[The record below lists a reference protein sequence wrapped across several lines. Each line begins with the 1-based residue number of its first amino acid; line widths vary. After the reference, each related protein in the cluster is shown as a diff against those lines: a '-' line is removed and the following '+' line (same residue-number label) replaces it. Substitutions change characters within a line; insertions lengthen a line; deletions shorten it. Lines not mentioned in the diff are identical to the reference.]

1 MRKLS
6 WFFLLLIIGCSPEVP
21 QSDSGVV
28 YSAKI
33 DTNTNQE
40 STIDSITKKNSQRKK
55 LDSNDKFLNFFTAF
69 TNAIKVKGSL
79 SLFIH
84 QNYGFYAIEA
94 TGAMPQIKHIYN
106 NDQFWFLPELK
117 LFQSQSLDSLTKTP
131 LFEGLPKV
139 ICDTTIYDKQGC
151 FASEENPLQKSRPW
165 NYASLNEKEIQA
177 IEFLAETVS
186 MTVVNTSNFTF
197 YFSKIE
203 GNWYLT
209 FLDLRTPCQA

>member
-21 QSDSGVV
+21 QSESVIVDIVEKDSLEVKSKDAELIAQPQRVSGGE
-28 YSAKI
+28 
-33 DTNTNQE
+33 DTSFLASYNELVIAVGTH
-40 STIDSITKKNSQRKK
+40 
-55 LDSNDKFLNFFTAF
+55 ND
-69 TNAIKVKGSL
+69 
-79 SLFIH
+79 SLFNHYINKTH
-84 QNYGFYAIEA
+84 GLYVVESRGALPSMFKIMDIKGIKISFKNKTINELLYHEMEA
-94 TGAMPQIKHIYN
+94 PI
-106 NDQFWFLPELK
+106 
-117 LFQSQSLDSLTKTP
+117 
-131 LFEGLPKV
+131 FEELPKV

-209 FLDLRTPCQA
+209 FSDLRTPCQA